1 MADLHS
7 EILMRSF
14 TSILIYSVMAVVM
27 FCDKIVADQ
36 TVPVRSILGHV
47 MKRRVN
53 PASYEFDFTIK
64 RNSVGKTNEKNAQ
77 LNGALVQIDGTMRI
91 DELAEASYVE
101 STAKLLDVIVE
112 SDDRQQSLK
121 SYMEKNR
128 HLGMRLI
135 LPDKEYVRFPS
146 GGRITEQRIRGDTLT
161 NVPLF
166 DFRAFGWASE
176 YDREQR
182 THIEDILLNCQELW
196 KPSLTFVV
204 DSNGIATLDLSNEDI
219 LIDTKR
225 DYWVVSRTKWSCTKA
240 AAEAGRKREAR
251 ESTIVQ
257 LEEFEGHWLPKR
269 CDILT
274 EHGLTH
280 HSTSY
285 ELKWKTYDKKIDPD
299 KFTREYM
306 EARLTA
312 YELENALRKEKA
324 ATEKAANKNGR

>member
-1 MADLHS
+1 MDLHS
-7 EILMRSF
+7 EDIMRQC
-14 TSILIYSVMAVVM
+14 TCILIYSVMAVVS
-27 FCDKIVADQ
+27 FCDTIVADE
-36 TVPVRSILGHV
+36 TVLVRSILGHV
-47 MKRRVN
+47 KKRRVN
-53 PASYEFDFTIK
+53 PAAYEFDFTIK
-64 RNSVGKTNEKNAQ
+64 KNSIERTNQKNAQ
-77 LNGALVQIDGTMRI
+77 LSGGLVQIAGTMRI
-91 DELAEASYVE
+91 DELAESSYVE
-101 STAKLLDVIVE
+101 STAKLLDAISE
-112 SDDRQQSLK
+112 SDDRQK
-121 SYMEKNR
+121 SWQAFMEKNR

-135 LPDKEYVRFPS
+135 LPDKEFVRFPS

-166 DFRAFGWASE
+166 DFRAFGWAGE

-182 THIEDILLNCQELW
+182 IHIEEILLNYQELW
-196 KPSLTFVV
+196 NPSLTFVV
-204 DSNGIATLDLSNEDI
+204 NSDGIAALDLWDEDI

-269 CDILT
+269 CDILS
-274 EHGLTH
+274 ERGLTH

-285 ELKWKTYDKKIDPD
+285 ELKWKTYDKTIDPD

-312 YELENALRKEKA
+312 YELEDALRKEKA
-324 ATEKAANKNGR
+324 ATEKAANKK